1 MGSPQADAGG
11 SGQSPVSMFK
21 KILIANRGEI
31 ALRVIHAC
39 RELGIATVAVYS
51 EADEH
56 ALHVRFADEKV
67 CIGPPRPSESYLNVP
82 AIIGAAEITGA
93 DAIHPGYGFLSE
105 SAHLAEA
112 VEARGIAF
120 IGPPS
125 AVLRLMGDK
134 TQARRAMQRAGL
146 PVLPGTEEPPGSADE
161 ALRAAGGLE
170 YPLILKA
177 AAGGGGRGMRIVRR
191 PDELAPAWTTAQQE
205 AAAAFGDGSI
215 YLEQYVEAPR
225 HIEFQVLADDHG
237 RVVHLGE
244 RECSIQRRHQKLV
257 EECPSPVLTPSRRRE
272 LGRLVTAAA
281 RAVGYRNA
289 GTFEFLMDGQ
299 GRFHFLEVNARLQV
313 EHPVTEMVTGA
324 DVVKEQI
331 RIAAGAPL
339 SFRQTDVTWS
349 GHAIECR
356 VNAESPETFRPSPG
370 VVRVFSL
377 PGGPGVR
384 VDTAAHAG
392 CTIPPWYDSL
402 VAKVV
407 AHGVDRAEAVAR
419 MRRALDMTVIEGIET
434 TVPLQRRILDDD
446 DFRRGELSTAFMDR
460 FAAA

>member
-1 MGSPQADAGG
+1 
-11 SGQSPVSMFK
+11 MFK

-56 ALHVRFADEKV
+56 ALHVRFADEEV
-67 CIGPPRPSESYLNVP
+67 CIGPPRPIESYLSVP

-105 SAHLAEA
+105 SGYLAEA
-112 VEARGIAF
+112 VEACGITF

-146 PVLPGTEEPPGSADE
+146 PVLPGTEEPPATVAD
-161 ALRAAGGLE
+161 ALRAARRLE

-177 AAGGGGRGMRIVRR
+177 TAGGGGRGMRIVRG
-191 PDELAPAWTTAQQE
+191 PDELEHAWTTARQE
-205 AAAAFGDGSI
+205 AAAAFGNGSI

-225 HIEFQVLADDHG
+225 HIEFQVLADHHG

-257 EECPSPVLTPSRRRE
+257 EECPSAVLTPRQRCK
-272 LGRLVTAAA
+272 LGRRVTAAA

-289 GTFEFLMDGQ
+289 GTFEFLMDGK
-299 GRFHFLEVNARLQV
+299 GHFYFLEANARLQV
-313 EHPVTEMVTGA
+313 EHPVTEMVTGT
-324 DVVKEQI
+324 DIVKEQI

-339 SFRQTDVTWS
+339 SFRQRDITWS

-356 VNAESPETFRPSPG
+356 INAESPETFRPSPG
-370 VVRVFSL
+370 VVKVFSM
-377 PGGPGVR
+377 PGGPGIR
-384 VDTAAHAG
+384 IDTAAHAD
-392 CTIPPWYDSL
+392 CTIPPYYDSL
-402 VAKVV
+402 VAKVIT
-407 AHGVDRAEAVAR
+407 HGVDRAEAVAR
-419 MRRALDMTVIEGIET
+419 MRRALSMTIIEGIET
-434 TVPLQRRILDDD
+434 TVPLQRRILDDP
-446 DFRRGELSTAFMDR
+446 DFQRGELSTAFMDR
-460 FAAA
+460 FAAE